1 MTTAIQ
7 RVPANS
13 AASTASAL
21 RRPYELMDAL
31 PPSDFDPYKDSDD
44 DMNIR
49 EGRDPLV
56 IGSVVLGIL
65 INIGTLAW
73 FGGKFDQRV
82 TNAENEITDLKSK
95 ATKDAAQDVQLAVI
109 GVQLTTISAGVGE
122 IKAKLE
128 RK

>member
-1 MTTAIQ
+1 MGA
-7 RVPANS
+7 P
-13 AASTASAL
+13 
-21 RRPYELMDAL
+21 
-31 PPSDFDPYKDSDD
+31 PPSDFDPYKDSPD

-82 TNAENEITDLKSK
+82 TNVEAEVGDLKIK
-95 ATKDAAQDVQLAVI
+95 ATKDAAQDVQIAVI

-122 IKAKLE
+122 IRAKLD

>member
-1 MTTAIQ
+1 
-7 RVPANS
+7 
-13 AASTASAL
+13 
-21 RRPYELMDAL
+21 MDSP
-31 PPSDFDPYKDSDD
+31 PPSDFDPYKDSCD

-82 TNAENEITDLKSK
+82 TNVEAEVGDLKTK
-95 ATKDAAQDVQLAVI
+95 ATKDAAQDVQIAVI